1 MNHEQV
7 LELITAREAVAAT
20 QAEQL
25 RVQIAA
31 FTEQL
36 AVVDAE
42 LADLATTRDTLLRL
56 TGTTT
61 SNAAPTDATVASPA
75 YQQILAVFAATSNP
89 LRAKDI
95 CVALGT
101 GTAAKNTESLR
112 AKLKASSTAASLPSP
127 SPACS
132 PSPNPRPATL
142 TRRRSHNGHRLP
154 NHPLSWHAGAG
165 EVRRRT
171 VHAHRRPRHRQRLTK
186 ATAGAAA
193 AKRLATSC
201 GWVS

>member
-7 LELITAREAVAAT
+7 LELITTRETVAGA

-25 RVQIAA
+25 RAQIAA
-31 FTEQL
+31 LTEQL
-36 AVVDAE
+36 VAVDVE

-61 SNAAPTDATVASPA
+61 STSPADTSTDATVASPA
-75 YQQILAVFAATSNP
+75 YQQILAVFAATANP

-112 AKLKASSTAASLPSP
+112 AKLKRLVARGVLTEPESGLFALTQ
-127 SPACS
+127 
-132 PSPNPRPATL
+132 PATSNPDP
-142 TRRRSHNGHRLP
+142 TP
-154 NHPLSWHAGAG
+154 EA
-165 EVRRRT
+165 
-171 VHAHRRPRHRQRLTK
+171 
-186 ATAGAAA
+186 
-193 AKRLATSC
+193 
-201 GWVS
+201 